1 MAVLVVV
8 PVVVAVVLAVILVVV
23 AVANVSVCRPQQQKF
38 EAKKCNPIK
47 VMRVRACVWVASSL
61 VCC

>member
-8 PVVVAVVLAVILVVV
+8 VLVVLAVVLVVV

-47 VMRVRACVWVASSL
+47 VMRVRACVRA
-61 VCC
+61 CG